1 MTPDERAWNL
11 WDESPPPRP
20 VEGGIA
26 ATGRLERPSA
36 SLGSSI
42 VRRVLD
48 RASPGIANRGRG
60 YARAGQIVSLEF
72 ERGRIAAEIQG
83 SDPLPYQVEITCTV
97 PEVDRNRFVRA
108 LHHALPEPVTEIP
121 ASSTR
126 NLRAELA
133 EYRILL
139 DATLTVKCNCSYRG
153 VCKHLVAVAYV
164 AGEQLDE
171 LPANIAALLGVTNA
185 DVVSLD
191 AAPEPDSADLEA
203 VPRFDRKRQT
213 QLGRTLAAL
222 DRREPLDRDQVLSR
236 AAEVLTPSPAVA
248 NALDLDLYLDPVE
261 PEDEP
266 SPVDM

>member
-1 MTPDERAWNL
+1 MTPDDRSWNL
-11 WDESPPPRP
+11 WDESPPPLR
-20 VEGGIA
+20 VEGGLV

-36 SLGSSI
+36 GLGSSI

-48 RASPGIANRGRG
+48 RASPGIANRGRA
-60 YARAGQIVSLEF
+60 YARAGQTVSLDF

-83 SDPLPYQVEITCTV
+83 SDPLPYQAEITCTV

-121 ASSTR
+121 TSSTR

-139 DATLTVKCNCSYRG
+139 DAALTVRCNCSYRG
-153 VCKHLVAVAYV
+153 VCKHLVALAYV

-171 LPANIAALLGVTNA
+171 SPANIAALLGVTDA
-185 DVVSLD
+185 DVVSMD
-191 AAPEPDSADLEA
+191 PEAEPESTDTAD
-203 VPRFDRKRQT
+203 VVVFDRKRQA

-222 DRREPLDRDQVLSR
+222 DRREPRSRDEVLAK

-248 NALDLDLYLDPVE
+248 NALDLDMYLDPVE
-261 PEDEP
+261 PEE
-266 SPVDM
+266 